1 MEVLISSRHTAVS
14 PRLEA
19 AVRAKIGQLDRY
31 MEQLNTAEVHFDE
44 ARNPR
49 IADRET
55 CEVTL
60 TGHGHHLR
68 CKVNAPDAL
77 TAVDLAEAKLERQI
91 RKLRTKLQKRHQG
104 TGATIRSGF
113 GSGLAV
119 PTTSSPTSHATNA
132 TTGTTGTDEDSQRH
146 AGDSDMDTHMA
157 AGAGTS
163 SEGTDDDTEEV
174 EPELRIVKTKRF
186 HLGPLSASEAA
197 LKMDLLGHGFFFFI
211 NSATGR
217 AAVVYR
223 RDDGAVGLIDEAG

>member
-1 MEVLISSRHTAVS
+1 MEISISRRHKDIT
-14 PRLEA
+14 PGLEE

-31 MEQLNTAEVHFDE
+31 LDHLDTAEVHFDE

-49 IADRET
+49 IVDRET

-91 RKLRTKLQKRHQG
+91 RKLRTKLQNRHRG
-104 TGATIRSGF
+104 RGDTIRTGAAPVPDTVDGSD
-113 GSGLAV
+113 GSGV
-119 PTTSSPTSHATNA
+119 V
-132 TTGTTGTDEDSQRH
+132 D
-146 AGDSDMDTHMA
+146 
-157 AGAGTS
+157 GA
-163 SEGTDDDTEEV
+163 DD

-186 HLGPLSASEAA
+186 HLGPLTPSEAA
-197 LKMDLLGHGFFFFI
+197 LKMDLMGHGFFFFI

-217 AAVVYR
+217 SAVVYR

>member
-1 MEVLISSRHTAVS
+1 MEVSISSRHTAVT
-14 PRLEA
+14 PGLEA
-19 AVRAKIGQLDRY
+19 VVQAKIGQLDRY
-31 MEQLNTAEVHFDE
+31 MEQLESAEVHFDE

-49 IADRET
+49 IVDRET

-68 CKVNAPDAL
+68 CKVNAPDAF

-104 TGATIRSGF
+104 RGDTIRSG
-113 GSGLAV
+113 AV
-119 PTTSSPTSHATNA
+119 SAPDDGQDAV
-132 TTGTTGTDEDSQRH
+132 GG
-146 AGDSDMDTHMA
+146 A
-157 AGAGTS
+157 APDAS
-163 SEGTDDDTEEV
+163 EEV

-186 HLGPLSASEAA
+186 HLGPLTAADAA

>member
-1 MEVLISSRHTAVS
+1 MEVSISSRHTAVT
-14 PRLEA
+14 PGLEA
-19 AVRAKIGQLDRY
+19 VVRAKIGQLDRY
-31 MEQLNTAEVHFDE
+31 MEQLESAEVHFDE

-49 IADRET
+49 IIDRET

-60 TGHGHHLR
+60 AGHGHHLR
-68 CKVNAPDAL
+68 CKVNAPDAF

-104 TGATIRSGF
+104 RGDTIRSG
-113 GSGLAV
+113 AV
-119 PTTSSPTSHATNA
+119 SAPYD
-132 TTGTTGTDEDSQRH
+132 GQ
-146 AGDSDMDTHMA
+146 DTVDGA
-157 AGAGTS
+157 APDA
-163 SEGTDDDTEEV
+163 SEEL

-186 HLGPLSASEAA
+186 HLGPLTAADAA

>member
-1 MEVLISSRHTAVS
+1 MEISISSRHTDIT
-14 PRLEA
+14 PGLEE

-31 MEQLNTAEVHFDE
+31 LDDLDTAEVHFDE

-49 IADRET
+49 IVDHQT

-68 CKVNAPDAL
+68 CKVNAPDAF

-91 RKLRTKLQKRHQG
+91 RKLRTRLQNRHRG
-104 TGATIRSGF
+104 RGDTIRTSSDGEVQPIPQAVE
-113 GSGLAV
+113 GSGAV
-119 PTTSSPTSHATNA
+119 DGS
-132 TTGTTGTDEDSQRH
+132 GTVDG
-146 AGDSDMDTHMA
+146 GDT
-157 AGAGTS
+157 
-163 SEGTDDDTEEV
+163 

-186 HLGPLSASEAA
+186 HLGPLSPEEAA
-197 LKMDLLGHGFFFFI
+197 LKMDLMGHGFFFFI

-217 AAVVYR
+217 SAVVYR